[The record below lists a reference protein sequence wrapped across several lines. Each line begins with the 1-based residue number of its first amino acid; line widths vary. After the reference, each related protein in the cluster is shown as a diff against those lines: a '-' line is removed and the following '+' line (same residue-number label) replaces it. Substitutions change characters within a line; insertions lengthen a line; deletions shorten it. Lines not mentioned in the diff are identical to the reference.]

1 MHNADMQEDNSSRPR
16 SVQQPLDPDA
26 SESRPRRR
34 HRRPSMKTKHP
45 SQSRTMPDISLTSPD
60 RAQRSIRFEEDPTSS
75 GLLTQII
82 VNERAY
88 QSRREHL
95 QTTTPVP
102 TDPITIP
109 PPRMHDIPLPS
120 PPTSP
125 PSSPERPA
133 YSWPMQLPPTHFLV
147 GIESPTL
154 RKQYITAMLES
165 CTPSELAFVSETV
178 TALLK
183 RDFLLQ
189 LPAELAYHILSFI
202 DEPKTLTRIS
212 QVSKYWYR
220 LSRDESTWR
229 RLCILH
235 GFDNWDEAEQDMQME
250 LERKRKKLMYIG
262 KGKGK
267 EKSVTDEER
276 EKRIARYASSSKLS
290 YRRHFKT
297 SWIIRTNW
305 REGGELLN
313 MHRMPIVQ
321 PDTGTVTSLALDAEY
336 VVVGFSNAM
345 VKIFSSVSG
354 VLCKTL
360 VGHDSGVWSVCLFS
374 KGGTREDITNEGKSS
389 SSKDNPKS
397 PKPKKPKTPIGIP
410 VDIHEDLLKTVGGS
424 TEVRPPT
431 DSKVTIKL
439 EKDYTKKVKTVKT
452 VKKDDKRKKRSPSTT
467 KLGEEFLRLN
477 IKAPKETTSMPSI
490 QATATASAGP
500 FSESNDTLV
509 TPNIEHNME
518 PLSANLSPST
528 SAAAGSSSRRHRRP
542 TLPTDPP
549 SSASL
554 PSDGKKAKE
563 HKHSSHNHN
572 HTYENHRHRRR
583 SETNDRPEHS
593 HDVQDEHMQH
603 HHNHR
608 STDRHGRTRQDHGLH
623 VMPEETVHGIIPPA
637 MQLALGLEPIVD
649 SSTSEEE
656 TSESS
661 DEQGGQKSEEP
672 PRPTHYQYTSSDEEE
687 EEAETLERTSSFN
700 MTYST
705 QGWGQPN
712 PIVVSGGCDKVVRV
726 WDVSSGQCIYVL
738 HGHRATIRCM
748 RILKNRPIAITG
760 SRDHDLRVW
769 DVQQG
774 KCLRVLSGHQD
785 RVRCMDVSGNKLV
798 SGSYD
803 NTCRLWN
810 IDTGEC
816 LHVLQGHFQQVYSVA
831 FDGVRIV
838 SGAIDTTVRV
848 WDAETG
854 HCIALL
860 QGHTSV
866 VCEVHLSPTL
876 LVTGGADGRVIA
888 FSLSNY
894 QAVNQIAAHD
904 SSVTSLQFDDEFLV
918 TGGNDG
924 RVKLY
929 ETRTG
934 NFVRELS
941 DRSQS
946 VWKVAFVRG
955 LYAVMCMRGGKT
967 VVEIWSL
974 RPRSKKSQRRLQRA
988 RQAAE

>member
-1 MHNADMQEDNSSRPR
+1 
-16 SVQQPLDPDA
+16 
-26 SESRPRRR
+26 
-34 HRRPSMKTKHP
+34 
-45 SQSRTMPDISLTSPD
+45 
-60 RAQRSIRFEEDPTSS
+60 
-75 GLLTQII
+75 
-82 VNERAY
+82 
-88 QSRREHL
+88 
-95 QTTTPVP
+95 
-102 TDPITIP
+102 
-109 PPRMHDIPLPS
+109 MHDIPLPS

-267 EKSVTDEER
+267 EKSVTDEAR

-374 KGGTREDITNEGKSS
+374 KGG
-389 SSKDNPKS
+389 
-397 PKPKKPKTPIGIP
+397 
-410 VDIHEDLLKTVGGS
+410 
-424 TEVRPPT
+424 
-431 DSKVTIKL
+431 
-439 EKDYTKKVKTVKT
+439 
-452 VKKDDKRKKRSPSTT
+452 
-467 KLGEEFLRLN
+467 
-477 IKAPKETTSMPSI
+477 
-490 QATATASAGP
+490 
-500 FSESNDTLV
+500 
-509 TPNIEHNME
+509 
-518 PLSANLSPST
+518 
-528 SAAAGSSSRRHRRP
+528 
-542 TLPTDPP
+542 
-549 SSASL
+549 
-554 PSDGKKAKE
+554 
-563 HKHSSHNHN
+563 
-572 HTYENHRHRRR
+572 
-583 SETNDRPEHS
+583 
-593 HDVQDEHMQH
+593 
-603 HHNHR
+603 
-608 STDRHGRTRQDHGLH
+608 
-623 VMPEETVHGIIPPA
+623 
-637 MQLALGLEPIVD
+637 
-649 SSTSEEE
+649 
-656 TSESS
+656 
-661 DEQGGQKSEEP
+661 
-672 PRPTHYQYTSSDEEE
+672 
-687 EEAETLERTSSFN
+687 
-700 MTYST
+700 
-705 QGWGQPN
+705 WGQPN

-748 RILKNRPIAITG
+748 RVLKNRPIAITG

-988 RQAAE
+988 QQAAE